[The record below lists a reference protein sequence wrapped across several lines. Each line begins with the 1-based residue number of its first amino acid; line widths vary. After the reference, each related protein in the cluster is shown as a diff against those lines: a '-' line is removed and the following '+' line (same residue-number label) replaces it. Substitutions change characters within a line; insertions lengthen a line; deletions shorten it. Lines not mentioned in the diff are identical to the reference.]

1 MNIQEN
7 IQSFTK
13 NIEQSITENIF
24 VSLSLG
30 NYKGTEDQLKNIY
43 VKKILIKKEEK
54 LTFTYR
60 YKTNDIVKNYDIK
73 ESYDLIKNALGEGF
87 RFATLFTTDY
97 DLQLENFNDERIL
110 VKKLKASKSAT
121 PSTEHDQAKKRI
133 ITANDKTY
141 LHELNITD
149 AAGNIYKAAQDK
161 YKQLNHY
168 IEILSP
174 LIKDIPQDKI
184 KKVVDMAC
192 GKGYLTFALYDYLT
206 NVLKL
211 ETEVIGVETRKDLVD
226 LCNTIAKKSDFKK
239 LSFAEGAIEEY
250 DSKESNILIAL
261 HACDTATDDAIYKGI
276 TAKADL
282 IIVAP
287 CCHKQIRKQMEKDA
301 ISNDIDFLT
310 KYGIFMERQAEM
322 VTDGMRAMLLEY
334 HGYKT
339 KVMEFISD
347 AHTPKNVMIV
357 GIKDDK
363 KVYKDVDILLQ
374 FQEAKA
380 YFGIGYHHL
389 ERLLGL

>member
-1 MNIQEN
+1 M
-7 IQSFTK
+7 
-13 NIEQSITENIF
+13 
-24 VSLSLG
+24 
-30 NYKGTEDQLKNIY
+30 
-43 VKKILIKKEEK
+43 IKKEEK
-54 LTFTYR
+54 LNFTYR
-60 YKTNDIVKNYDIK
+60 HKTNDIVKNYDIK

-110 VKKLKASKSAT
+110 VKKLKASKSAA

-226 LCNTIAKKSDFKK
+226 LCNTIAKSQTLKSLVLQKEPLKNMIVKK
-239 LSFAEGAIEEY
+239 
-250 DSKESNILIAL
+250 
-261 HACDTATDDAIYKGI
+261 AIY
-276 TAKADL
+276 
-282 IIVAP
+282 
-287 CCHKQIRKQMEKDA
+287 
-301 ISNDIDFLT
+301 
-310 KYGIFMERQAEM
+310 
-322 VTDGMRAMLLEY
+322 
-334 HGYKT
+334 
-339 KVMEFISD
+339 
-347 AHTPKNVMIV
+347 
-357 GIKDDK
+357 
-363 KVYKDVDILLQ
+363 
-374 FQEAKA
+374 
-380 YFGIGYHHL
+380 
-389 ERLLGL
+389 